1 MSTLLVQSCSKSKN
15 EADGPISAIEL
26 YSGYF
31 FKIIKKS
38 IREDTENANID
49 MCILSAKYGI
59 VDPSEQIP
67 AYDQRMDA
75 ERAREIGPEV
85 RDELRR
91 RITNNGYK
99 NIVIN
104 VGKDY
109 RRALSGFD
117 NGLNVNTYMIEGD
130 GIGTK
135 GKALKQFLRGDQSA
149 LERAN

>member
-1 MSTLLVQSCSKSKN
+1 
-15 EADGPISAIEL
+15 
-26 YSGYF
+26 
-31 FKIIKKS
+31 
-38 IREDTENANID
+38 

-67 AYDQRMDA
+67 AYDHRMDA

-91 RITNNGYK
+91 RITDNGYK

-117 NGLNVNTYMIEGD
+117 NGLDVNTYMIEGD

>member
-15 EADGPISAIEL
+15 EADEPISAIEL

-38 IREDTENANID
+38 IREDTENADID

-67 AYDQRMDA
+67 AYDHRMDA

-91 RITNNGYK
+91 RITDNGYK

-130 GIGTK
+130 GIGMK